1 MGRLRG
7 YRLSGLRGDGLGA
20 LTAWA
25 LIVPECVAYAQIA
38 GVPPQNAFYAA
49 PVALLVYALLGRS
62 NFLVVGATSAAS
74 VLSASAIAGV
84 GSPADAVGLSAAVA
98 VVSGAVLVAAGLARL
113 GFVTNFLAEP
123 ALVGFL
129 FGMALTII
137 VRQLSKLTGADGGD
151 GDFFE
156 RLRALLRHVPD
167 WSLATLAVGLTA
179 LGVLL
184 LLERFL
190 PRLPAALLVL
200 VLGLAVSAGAGLEKH
215 GVEVVGKIPSAVPV
229 PRLPGIP
236 AADWLALAGGALGV
250 ALVVFAEAYSIAG
263 RFAREHGQEVDADR
277 EMIAVGAANV
287 AVGLVRGFV
296 VSGSASR
303 SAAAVGAGGRT
314 PMVSLIAAALI
325 LLTGAFL
332 TPLFTDLP
340 EAVLGAIVIVAVRG
354 FLRVGEL
361 RRYARLD
368 RSSLWVALTA
378 LLGVL
383 LFDLLPGLLLA
394 VALSL
399 VLFIAAASRR
409 HVAVLGRLPG
419 SGARDGRPGDGRVLL
434 YGDTDM
440 HADAEPV
447 PGVLVVR
454 PDGSLFFGNISRVRL
469 AVRDQVR
476 AADPPPHTVVLDL
489 GDSYHLG
496 VPVLD
501 TLDELRDELHRHGV
515 ALCLAHV
522 RARAATDLARHP
534 LATRLGRHALHP
546 TVDDAVRAATGVPQE
561 GSRPPATPTRNSD
574 ETPPS

>member
-1 MGRLRG
+1 M
-7 YRLSGLRGDGLGA
+7 
-20 LTAWA
+20 TAWA

-74 VLSASAIAGV
+74 VLSASAITGV
-84 GSPADAVGLSAAVA
+84 GSPEDAVGLSAAVA
-98 VVSGAVLVAAGLARL
+98 IISGAVLVAAGLARL

-151 GDFFE
+151 GNFFE
-156 RLRALLRHVPD
+156 RLWAILRHMPD
-167 WSLATLAVGLTA
+167 WSLTTLTVGLAA
-179 LGVLL
+179 LAALL
-184 LLERFL
+184 VLERFL

-200 VLGLAVSAGAGLEKH
+200 VAGLAVSAATGLEKH
-215 GVEVVGKIPSAVPV
+215 GVEVVGEIPSAVPV
-229 PRLPGIP
+229 PHLPGIP

-263 RFAREHGQEVDADR
+263 RFAREHGQDVDADR

-287 AVGLVRGFV
+287 AAGLVRGFA

-378 LLGVL
+378 VIGVL

-399 VLFIAAASRR
+399 VMFIAAAGRR
-409 HVAVLGRLPG
+409 HVALLGRLPG
-419 SGARDGRPGDGRVLL
+419 TDRPGTGHGFL
-434 YGDTDM
+434 YGDITM
-440 HADAEPV
+440 HPAAEPV
-447 PGVLVVR
+447 PGVLAVR

-469 AVRDQVR
+469 AIRDRVR
-476 AADPPPHTVVLDL
+476 AVEPPPHTVVLDL
-489 GDSYHLG
+489 ADSYHLG

-501 TLDELRDELHRHGV
+501 TLDELRDELHRQGI
-515 ALCLAHV
+515 ALHLAHI
-522 RARAATDLARHP
+522 RARAAADLDGHP
-534 LATRLGRHALHP
+534 LAARLGPGALHP
-546 TVDDAVRAATGVPQE
+546 TVDEAVTAT
-561 GSRPPATPTRNSD
+561 RCA
-574 ETPPS
+574 

>member
-1 MGRLRG
+1 MSRPEREHTDTSDTVIKGQPLMGWLHH
-7 YRLSGLRGDGLGA
+7 YRRSGLRGDGLGA

-49 PVALLVYALLGRS
+49 PVALLVYGLLGRS
-62 NFLVVGATSAAS
+62 NFLVVGATSATS
-74 VLSASAIAGV
+74 VLSGSAIAGV
-84 GSPADAVGLSAAVA
+84 GSPEDAAGLSAAVA

-113 GFVTNFLAEP
+113 GFLTNFLAEP

-137 VRQLSKLTGADGGD
+137 VRQLSKITGAESGD

-156 RLRALLRHVPD
+156 RLWGLVRHVPD
-167 WSLATLAVGLTA
+167 WSLTTLTVGLAA
-179 LGVLL
+179 LAALL
-184 LLERFL
+184 ALERFL

-200 VLGLAVSAGAGLEKH
+200 VVGLAVSAGAGLEKH
-215 GVEVVGKIPSAVPV
+215 GVEVVGAIPSAVPV

-236 AADWLALAGGALGV
+236 AADWLALVGGALGV

-263 RFAREHGQEVDADR
+263 LFAREHGQEVDADR
-277 EMIAVGAANV
+277 EMIAVGAANI
-287 AVGLVRGFV
+287 AAGLVRGFA

-303 SAAAVGAGGRT
+303 SAAAAGAGGRT
-314 PMVSLIAAALI
+314 PMVSLIAAVLI

-368 RSSLWVALTA
+368 RNSLWVALTA

-399 VLFIAAASRR
+399 VLFIGAASRR

-419 SGARDGRPGDGRVLL
+419 RDRSDARRATL
-434 YGDTDM
+434 YGDTTM
-440 HADAEPV
+440 HPDAKPV

-476 AADPPPHTVVLDL
+476 AADPPPHAVVLDL
-489 GDSYHLG
+489 ADSYHLG
-496 VPVLD
+496 APVLD
-501 TLDELRDELHRHGV
+501 TLDELRDELHRHGI
-515 ALCLAHV
+515 ALHLAHV
-522 RARAATDLARHP
+522 RARAATDLDRHP
-534 LATRLGRHALHP
+534 LTIRLGPHALHP
-546 TVDDAVRAATGVPQE
+546 TVDDAVRAATHLP
-561 GSRPPATPTRNSD
+561 
-574 ETPPS
+574 

>member
-1 MGRLRG
+1 M
-7 YRLSGLRGDGLGA
+7 
-20 LTAWA
+20 
-25 LIVPECVAYAQIA
+25 
-38 GVPPQNAFYAA
+38 
-49 PVALLVYALLGRS
+49 
-62 NFLVVGATSAAS
+62 VVGATSAAS

-84 GSPADAVGLSAAVA
+84 GSPEDAVGLSAAVA
-98 VVSGAVLVAAGLARL
+98 IISGAVLVAAGLARL

-137 VRQLSKLTGADGGD
+137 VRQLSKLTGTDGGD
-151 GDFFE
+151 GNFFE
-156 RLRALLRHVPD
+156 RLWTILRHMPD
-167 WSLATLAVGLTA
+167 WSLTTLTVGLAA
-179 LGVLL
+179 LAALL
-184 LLERFL
+184 VLERFL

-200 VLGLAVSAGAGLEKH
+200 VAGLAVSAATGLEKH
-215 GVEVVGKIPSAVPV
+215 GVEVVGEIPSAVPV
-229 PRLPGIP
+229 PHLPGIP

-287 AVGLVRGFV
+287 AAGLVRGFA

-378 LLGVL
+378 VIGVL

-399 VLFIAAASRR
+399 VMFVAAASRR
-409 HVAVLGRLPG
+409 HVALLGRLPG
-419 SGARDGRPGDGRVLL
+419 SDRPGTGHGFV
-434 YGDTDM
+434 YGDITM
-440 HADAEPV
+440 HPAAEPV
-447 PGVLVVR
+447 PGVLAVR

-469 AVRDQVR
+469 AIRDRVR
-476 AADPPPHTVVLDL
+476 AAEPPPHTVVLDL
-489 GDSYHLG
+489 ADSYHLG

-501 TLDELRDELHRHGV
+501 TLDELRDELDRQGI
-515 ALCLAHV
+515 ALHLAHI
-522 RARAATDLARHP
+522 RARAAADLDGHP
-534 LATRLGRHALHP
+534 LAARLGPGALHQ
-546 TVDDAVRAATGVPQE
+546 TVDEAVTAART
-561 GSRPPATPTRNSD
+561 D
-574 ETPPS
+574 